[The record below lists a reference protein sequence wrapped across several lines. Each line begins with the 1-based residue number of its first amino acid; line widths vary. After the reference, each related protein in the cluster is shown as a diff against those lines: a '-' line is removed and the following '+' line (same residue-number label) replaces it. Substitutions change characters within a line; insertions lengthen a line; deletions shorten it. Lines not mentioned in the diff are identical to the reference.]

1 VTTPPPDRR
10 PSGDEGSVLI
20 MALAFLSLFGLALA
34 AVLTFAETGF
44 RTAASVHT
52 TAEQQYSADAAVEGA
67 INKIRKDV
75 GTGKEGPAATCFEL
89 AAPAAQVNARPVTVQ
104 CQGRPGSGATT
115 APPGGG
121 SLPVNSVLALPT
133 HAAEGVV
140 VSTGASPL
148 VSGDVLSGHTR
159 AVPAGSSLTVQ
170 GSLTCRT
177 VSGTGVVTASTTSCP
192 AATPPTATDPGYAPP
207 IVNAP
212 APAVVPACTAG
223 ATVTLVPGTYRSA
236 AALNALTGGACA
248 GKTFHLRPGV
258 YYFEFTDAGTHEWL
272 VNDATAQ
279 VVGGTLTAAVF
290 PDRCDLAQ
298 AGVELVFGSDSRL
311 AVTAGLLELCPPL
324 SAGQRVAVRGVAV
337 STTQTTVTPT
347 LTAAAVSDAGG
358 QRTFSSPGAAA
369 VADGVEASVA
379 LTCNKCTGSLSLGG
393 FVTTAVPDNAVIT
406 SASMQVTHSRSVQRG
421 DVVGRVVAG
430 DGAFADHLLP
440 PCVRPCA
447 PGSGTVTV
455 DLLPLLNTPARVNG
469 LSVLYTATDGPGQGA
484 MTVYVDG
491 VTIALSYTIP
501 RITATS
507 GCAVVAPYVPGSATS
522 CAVLRATGGPTAR
535 LAVKGTVYAPL
546 AAVDLSVTG
555 QLNAVTQRGIVARTV
570 QLGLTSGAG
579 YGGPTVAMPG
589 SLDRD
594 VLLTALVAGVPVLRA
609 DVKIADGAGYTPGA
623 TVTVTRWSVLR

>member
-1 VTTPPPDRR
+1 MTAPPPSRR

-34 AVLTFAETGF
+34 AALTFAETGF
-44 RTAASVHT
+44 RTAGSVHT
-52 TAEQQYSADAAVEGA
+52 TAEQQYSADAAVEAA
-67 INKIRKDV
+67 INTIRRDV

-89 AAPAAQVNARPVTVQ
+89 LAAQVNTVPVTVQ

-133 HAAEGVV
+133 NAAEGVV
-140 VSTGASPL
+140 LSTGASPL
-148 VSGDVLSGHTR
+148 VSGDVRSGQTR

-177 VSGTGVVTASTTSCP
+177 VSGTGVVTASTSSCP
-192 AATPPTATDPGYAPP
+192 TATPPTATDPGYAPP
-207 IVNAP
+207 IANAP
-212 APAVVPACTAG
+212 APAVVPACPAG
-223 ATVTLVPGTYRSA
+223 PTVTLAPGTYRSA
-236 AALNALTGGACA
+236 VELNALTGGACA
-248 GKTFHLRPGV
+248 GKTFHLTPGV
-258 YYFEFTDAGTHEWL
+258 YYFEFTDAGTHQWL
-272 VNDATAQ
+272 VNDPTAQ
-279 VVGGTLTAAVF
+279 VVGGTLTGAVF

-298 AGVELVFGSDSRL
+298 AGVELVFGADSRL
-311 AVTAGLLELCPPL
+311 AITAGLLELCPPL

-347 LTAAAVSDAGG
+347 LSPSTVTNAGG
-358 QRTFSSPGAAA
+358 NLPFLNPGAAA
-369 VADGVEASVA
+369 AIDGVDSEVVLS
-379 LTCNKCTGSLSLGG
+379 CNKCTGILSLTG
-393 FVTTAVPDNAVIT
+393 FVTSAVPDNAVIT
-406 SASMQVTHSRSVQRG
+406 SATMRVSHGRSVQRG
-421 DVVGRVVAG
+421 EVTTRVLAG
-430 DGAFADHLLP
+430 DGAFVDYLLP

-447 PGSGTVTV
+447 PGAALATV
-455 DLLPLLNTPARVNG
+455 DLLPLLSSPARVNG
-469 LSVLYTATDGPGQGA
+469 LSVVYTAVDSPGQGA
-484 MTVYVDG
+484 FSVYVDG
-491 VTIALSYTIP
+491 VTISLSYTIP
-501 RITATS
+501 RITASS
-507 GCAVVAPYVPGSATS
+507 GCAVVVPYVPGSATS
-522 CAVLRATGGPTAR
+522 CAVLRATGGSTAR

-609 DVKIADGAGYTPGA
+609 DVKIADGSGYTPGA